1 MTMEQ
6 WVSALAQHGGFA
18 LLAGAAIYVCYRMG
32 NLRAQ
37 DLGMA
42 LEREREARKTTE
54 ELHRSTLLTLT
65 SLVGE
70 MQGLKISV
78 TGLLEDARAGRLDDT
93 WTSRDRRTQ
102 RGGPG

>member
-6 WVSALAQHGGFA
+6 WIAALAQQGGFA

-37 DLGMA
+37 DLAIA
-42 LEREREARKTTE
+42 LERERDARKNTE
-54 ELHRSTLLTLT
+54 ELVRSFM
-65 SLVGE
+65 SLSSSMVGE
-70 MQGLKISV
+70 LQGLKIAV

-93 WTSRDRRTQ
+93 WTGRERRQ
-102 RGGPG
+102 PRGGQG